1 MNIDITLT
9 GVKEVTSSLK
19 YVDDGLSDFRKLGT
33 FDAIAAEFYKIEK
46 ETFSAEG
53 GPSGK
58 WKALSP
64 AYAAIKAKKYGNVP
78 ILTATGQMMKSLTS
92 RGAANSVMQ
101 QTATEMTIGTSDP
114 KAGYHQRGNRRL
126 PQRKVIDFDDAR
138 KERLNKV
145 AERKIKQLIANAKLR
160 SARGS

>member
-1 MNIDITLT
+1 MKLELTLT
-9 GVKEVTSSLK
+9 GVKETTESMN
-19 YVDDGLSDFRKLGT
+19 YIDAGLSDFRKLGT
-33 FDAIAAEFYKIEK
+33 WDAIATEFYKIEREQFK
-46 ETFSAEG
+46 GEG

-58 WKALSP
+58 WKSLSP
-64 AYAAIKAKKYGNVP
+64 KYAAIKARKYGNVP

-126 PQRKVIDFDDAR
+126 PQRKVIDFDEQR
-138 KERLNKV
+138 IERLNKV
-145 AERKIKQLIANAKLR
+145 AESKIKQLIANAKLR
-160 SARGS
+160 STR

>member
-9 GVKEVTSSLK
+9 GIKEVTSSLK

-33 FDAIAAEFYKIEK
+33 WDAIATEFYKIEK

-58 WKALSP
+58 WKSLSP
-64 AYAAIKAKKYGNVP
+64 QYAAIKAKKYGNVP

-138 KERLNKV
+138 TERLNKV

-160 SARGS
+160 STR

>member
-1 MNIDITLT
+1 MKLELTLT
-9 GVKEVTSSLK
+9 GVKETTESMN
-19 YVDDGLSDFRKLGT
+19 YIDAGLSDFRKLGT
-33 FDAIAAEFYKIEK
+33 WDAIATEFYKIEREQFK
-46 ETFSAEG
+46 GEG

-58 WKALSP
+58 WKSLSP
-64 AYAAIKAKKYGNVP
+64 KYAAIKARKYGNVP

-126 PQRKVIDFDDAR
+126 PQRKVIDFDEQR
-138 KERLNKV
+138 IERLNKV
-145 AERKIKQLIANAKLR
+145 AESK
-160 SARGS
+160 